1 MSKISKLNTARKI
14 KDDPIGFLID
24 KVITFIVNSLL
35 PIPIPSVLISQ
46 LKAPI
51 IGFLGTL
58 ILLTLL
64 LLIFAGTAIFSPLI
78 FTGSLIEQIKS
89 SFTAANSLNIPVD
102 TSFAETK
109 VPRQNPLGGGGMT
122 YTTVTAYFLDPNYL
136 IQFGRNHNG
145 IDLVP
150 SSDYYKNSPIYKE
163 YKQVVVYST
172 INGTA
177 RHYVD
182 NYGGETVEVTSSDN
196 AMKVVF
202 IHFSQVLVESGEV
215 IAGTPLGIMGETGNA
230 TGEHVHYE
238 VKIKDGDTWLAVNPL
253 NYIK

>member
-1 MSKISKLNTARKI
+1 
-14 KDDPIGFLID
+14 
-24 KVITFIVNSLL
+24 
-35 PIPIPSVLISQ
+35 
-46 LKAPI
+46 
-51 IGFLGTL
+51 
-58 ILLTLL
+58 
-64 LLIFAGTAIFSPLI
+64 
-78 FTGSLIEQIKS
+78 
-89 SFTAANSLNIPVD
+89 
-102 TSFAETK
+102 
-109 VPRQNPLGGGGMT
+109 
-122 YTTVTAYFLDPNYL
+122 
-136 IQFGRNHNG
+136 
-145 IDLVP
+145 VP
-150 SSDYYKNSPIYKE
+150 SAEYLKNSQTYKE

-172 INGTA
+172 VNGTA

-182 NYGGETVEVTSSDN
+182 QFGGETVEVTSSDN